1 MSQPLLKVVPLPE
14 KRIFE
19 TNNSIITGLSQSGT
33 YLPNGNY
40 TLSCSSSSNVDRNA
54 YHAFNNNK
62 NYWESNYKGN
72 PSYNTLNSSYPDY
85 TQSAYT
91 GRYPSAYRG
100 GGKKGNTFITKI
112 GLDQNINKVKGEW
125 LQIKIPYQIYLKS
138 YSIEVPSSSRSN
150 GFPKE
155 FIVAG
160 SNDGDNWEALH
171 TKTMPSEFN
180 GTKQQFEFVY
190 PKKFSHFR
198 LIITK
203 LQGPLEKVQ
212 ISNWSLFGNTIL
224 LSNQETNQE
233 SFVSLGRCLDCTR
246 NTENSSIGG
255 YAPYVEGFDNY
266 TYTSELRQKYP
277 LPESEKKQEGFSF
290 FSRAKIEKKL
300 KQQEDK
306 KNALLETEKKNNAER
321 KRRENAERK
330 RRENAERQRRENAE
344 RKRRENAER
353 KRKQEEQERKRKQE
367 EQERKR
373 KEAEEKLMYNRYAK
387 AVEEEQINPLQ
398 KKAAKYE
405 NDVKDITI
413 NHQNIS
419 NTLNSIT
426 NANQTGLLDELKK
439 ESSYK
444 NSIKMHSVGSTE
456 DARLKDIE
464 HMINT
469 NNEIYVLGGI
479 ATATL
484 LIFSG
489 MLWMKQ

>member
-1 MSQPLLKVVPLPE
+1 MSQPILKVVPLPE

-19 TNNSIITGLSQSGT
+19 SNNSTITGLSQSGT

-40 TLSCSSSSNVDRNA
+40 TLSCSSSSSVDRNA
-54 YHAFNNNK
+54 YHAFNNNN

-112 GLDQNINKVKGEW
+112 GLDKNINDVKGEW
-125 LQIKIPYQIYLKS
+125 LQIKIPYQIFLKS

-160 SNDGDNWEALH
+160 SNDGENWEALH
-171 TKTMPSEFN
+171 TKTMPSEFKS
-180 GTKQQFEFVY
+180 TKQQFDFVY

-224 LSNQETNQE
+224 ISNQEDNQE

-246 NTENSSIGG
+246 NTDNSSMGG
-255 YAPYVEGFDNY
+255 YAPYTEGFDNY

-277 LPESEKKQEGFSF
+277 LPESNKQEGFRSLASF
-290 FSRAKIEKKL
+290 QAYIEQKR
-300 KQQEDK
+300 KQQENRK
-306 KNALLETEKKNNAER
+306 KIYL
-321 KRRENAERK
+321 
-330 RRENAERQRRENAE
+330 
-344 RKRRENAER
+344 
-353 KRKQEEQERKRKQE
+353 
-367 EQERKR
+367 ERKR
-373 KEAEEKLMYNRYAK
+373 KEEEKKRKEEEKKRKEEAENKLMYNRYVK

-439 ESSYK
+439 EPSYH
-444 NSIKMHSVGSTE
+444 NSMKMHGVDSTE

-464 HMINT
+464 QMINT

>member
-14 KRIFE
+14 KRIFG
-19 TNNSIITGLSQSGT
+19 TNNSTITGLSQSGT
-33 YLPNGNY
+33 YMPNGNY

-100 GGKKGNTFITKI
+100 GGKKGNKFITKI
-112 GLDQNINKVKGEW
+112 GLDQNINKVIGEW
-125 LQIKIPYQIYLKS
+125 LQIKIPYQIFLKS

-212 ISNWSLFGNTIL
+212 ISNFSLFGNTIL
-224 LSNQETNQE
+224 IPKQEDNQE
-233 SFVSLGRCLDCTR
+233 SFVSLGRCLHCTPKTD
-246 NTENSSIGG
+246 NLSIGG
-255 YAPYVEGFDNY
+255 YTPYTEGFDNY

-277 LPESEKKQEGFSF
+277 LLEPE
-290 FSRAKIEKKL
+290 
-300 KQQEDK
+300 KQQE
-306 KNALLETEKKNNAER
+306 R
-321 KRRENAERK
+321 
-330 RRENAERQRRENAE
+330 
-344 RKRRENAER
+344 
-353 KRKQEEQERKRKQE
+353 
-367 EQERKR
+367 
-373 KEAEEKLMYNRYAK
+373 KLMYNRHVK
-387 AVEEEQINPLQ
+387 AVEEGQINPLQ
-398 KKAAKYE
+398 KKAAQYE
-405 NDVKDITI
+405 EDVKDITI

-419 NTLNSIT
+419 NTLDSIT

-439 ESSYK
+439 KPSYK
-444 NSIKMHSVGSTE
+444 NSMKMHSTDSAE

-489 MLWMKQ
+489 MLWMKE

>member
-1 MSQPLLKVVPLPE
+1 
-14 KRIFE
+14 
-19 TNNSIITGLSQSGT
+19 
-33 YLPNGNY
+33 
-40 TLSCSSSSNVDRNA
+40 
-54 YHAFNNNK
+54 
-62 NYWESNYKGN
+62 
-72 PSYNTLNSSYPDY
+72 
-85 TQSAYT
+85 
-91 GRYPSAYRG
+91 
-100 GGKKGNTFITKI
+100 
-112 GLDQNINKVKGEW
+112 VKGEW
-125 LQIKIPYQIYLKS
+125 LQIKIPYQIFLKS

-171 TKTMPSEFN
+171 TKTMPSEFT

-212 ISNWSLFGNTIL
+212 ISNFSLFGNTIL
-224 LSNQETNQE
+224 ISKQEDNQE

-246 NTENSSIGG
+246 KTDNLSIGG
-255 YAPYVEGFDNY
+255 YTPYTEGFDNY

-277 LPESEKKQEGFSF
+277 LPEPEKKQEGFRSF
-290 FSRAKIEKKL
+290 ASFQAYMEKRR
-300 KQQEDK
+300 KQQEERK
-306 KNALLETEKKNNAER
+306 KAILERQKQER
-321 KRRENAERK
+321 KRRE
-330 RRENAERQRRENAE
+330 
-344 RKRRENAER
+344 
-353 KRKQEEQERKRKQE
+353 EQER
-367 EQERKR
+367 
-373 KEAEEKLMYNRYAK
+373 KLMYNRYVK
-387 AVEEEQINPLQ
+387 AVEEKQINPLQ
-398 KKAAKYE
+398 KKAAQYE
-405 NDVKDITI
+405 EDVKEITI

-419 NTLNSIT
+419 NTLDSIT

-439 ESSYK
+439 EPSYK
-444 NSIKMHSVGSTE
+444 NSMKMRGADSAE

-464 HMINT
+464 QMINT

-479 ATATL
+479 TTATL

>member
-19 TNNSIITGLSQSGT
+19 SNNSTITGLSQSGT

-40 TLSCSSSSNVDRNA
+40 ILSCSSSSNVDRTA

-125 LQIKIPYQIYLKS
+125 LQIKIPYQIFLKS

-180 GTKQQFEFVY
+180 GTKQQFDFVY

-212 ISNWSLFGNTIL
+212 ISNFSLFGNTIL
-224 LSNQETNQE
+224 ISKQEDNQE

-246 NTENSSIGG
+246 KTDNLSMGG
-255 YAPYVEGFDNY
+255 YTPYTEGFDNY

-277 LPESEKKQEGFSF
+277 LPESEKQQEGFRSF
-290 FSRAKIEKKL
+290 ASFRAYMEKRR
-300 KQQEDK
+300 KQQEDRK
-306 KNALLETEKKNNAER
+306 KAILERQEQER
-321 KRRENAERK
+321 KRR
-330 RRENAERQRRENAE
+330 
-344 RKRRENAER
+344 
-353 KRKQEEQERKRKQE
+353 EEQERKRRE
-367 EQERKR
+367 EQER
-373 KEAEEKLMYNRYAK
+373 KLMYNRYVK
-387 AVEEEQINPLQ
+387 AVEEKQINPLQ
-398 KKAAKYE
+398 KKAAQYE
-405 NDVKDITI
+405 EDVKEITM

-419 NTLNSIT
+419 NTLDSIT

-439 ESSYK
+439 EPSYK
-444 NSIKMHSVGSTE
+444 NSMKMRGADSAE

-464 HMINT
+464 QMINT

-479 ATATL
+479 TTATL

>member
-19 TNNSIITGLSQSGT
+19 SNNSTITGLSQSGT

-40 TLSCSSSSNVDRNA
+40 TLSCSSSSNVDNTA
-54 YHAFNNNK
+54 YRAFNNNK
-62 NYWESNYKGN
+62 RYWESNYKGN

-100 GGKKGNTFITKI
+100 GGKKMNTFFTKI
-112 GLDQNINKVKGEW
+112 GLDKNINEVKGEW
-125 LQIKIPYQIYLKS
+125 LQIKIPYQIFLKN

-212 ISNWSLFGNTIL
+212 ISNWSLFGNTVLI
-224 LSNQETNQE
+224 SNQEDNQE

-246 NTENSSIGG
+246 NTDNSSMGG
-255 YAPYVEGFDNY
+255 YAAYTEGFDNY

-277 LPESEKKQEGFSF
+277 LPESNKQEGFRSLASF
-290 FSRAKIEKKL
+290 QAYIEKRR
-300 KQQEDK
+300 KQQE
-306 KNALLETEKKNNAER
+306 ER
-321 KRRENAERK
+321 IKVHL
-330 RRENAERQRRENAE
+330 
-344 RKRRENAER
+344 
-353 KRKQEEQERKRKQE
+353 
-367 EQERKR
+367 ERKR
-373 KEAEEKLMYNRYAK
+373 KEDEKKRKEEEKKRKEEEKKRKEEAENKLMYNRYVK
-387 AVEEEQINPLQ
+387 AVEEKQINPLQ
-398 KKAAKYE
+398 KKAAQYE
-405 NDVKDITI
+405 ENVKDITI

-439 ESSYK
+439 EPSYK
-444 NSIKMHSVGSTE
+444 NSMKTHGADSIE
-456 DARLKDIE
+456 DARLNDIE
-464 HMINT
+464 QMINT

>member
-14 KRIFE
+14 KRVFE
-19 TNNSIITGLSQSGT
+19 SNNSSISGLSQSGT
-33 YLPNGNY
+33 YMPNGNY
-40 TLSCSSSSNVDRNA
+40 TLSCSSSSNANRDA

-100 GGKKGNTFITKI
+100 GGKKGNTFVTKL
-112 GLDQNINKVKGEW
+112 GLDNNVNDVKGEW
-125 LQIKIPYQIYLKS
+125 LQIKIPYQIFLKS

-155 FIVAG
+155 FIIAG

-171 TKTMPSEFN
+171 TKTMPSEFKKN
-180 GTKQQFEFVY
+180 KEQFEFVY
-190 PKKFSHFR
+190 PKKFSYFR

-224 LSNQETNQE
+224 LSNQKENQE

-246 NTENSSIGG
+246 QTDNSSIGG
-255 YAPYVEGFDNY
+255 YAPYAEGFDNY

-277 LPESEKKQEGFSF
+277 LPEPEKKQEGFRSVADF
-290 FSRAKIEKKL
+290 RAYMEQKR
-300 KQQEDK
+300 KQQEK
-306 KNALLETEKKNNAER
+306 RQKALMD
-321 KRRENAERK
+321 
-330 RRENAERQRRENAE
+330 RQRRYKEE
-344 RKRRENAER
+344 RQ
-353 KRKQEEQERKRKQE
+353 RKQEEEQRKRE
-367 EQERKR
+367 EADK
-373 KEAEEKLMYNRYAK
+373 KLMYNKYVMAI
-387 AVEEEQINPLQ
+387 EEKQIDPLQ
-398 KKAAKYE
+398 KKAAQYE
-405 NDVKDITI
+405 NDVNKITT
-413 NHQNIS
+413 NHQEIS
-419 NTLNSIT
+419 NTLDSIT

-439 ESSYK
+439 EPAYK
-444 NSIKMHSVGSTE
+444 NSMKLHSVDTAE

-464 HMINT
+464 QMINT

-484 LIFSG
+484 LVFSG
-489 MLWMKQ
+489 MIWMKQ

>member
-19 TNNSIITGLSQSGT
+19 SNNSTITGLSQSGT

-171 TKTMPSEFN
+171 TKTMPSEFK

-224 LSNQETNQE
+224 LSNQEDNQE

-246 NTENSSIGG
+246 NTDNSSIGG

-277 LPESEKKQEGFSF
+277 LPEPEKQQEGFGF
-290 FSRAKIEKKL
+290 FGRNIRSRLEKSQ
-300 KQQEDK
+300 KQQEER
-306 KNALLETEKKNNAER
+306 KNAIIERQRREEEER
-321 KRRENAERK
+321 KRREEEERK
-330 RRENAERQRRENAE
+330 RREEEER
-344 RKRRENAER
+344 
-353 KRKQEEQERKRKQE
+353 
-367 EQERKR
+367 
-373 KEAEEKLMYNRYAK
+373 KLMYKRHVK

-405 NDVKDITI
+405 NDVNDITI

-444 NSIKMHSVGSTE
+444 NSMKMHSVDSTE

>member
-1 MSQPLLKVVPLPE
+1 MNQPLLTVVPLPE

-19 TNNSIITGLSQSGT
+19 SNNSTISGLSQSGT
-33 YLPNGNY
+33 YLPNGSY
-40 TLSCSSSSNVDRNA
+40 TLSCSSSSNVNQDA
-54 YHAFNNNK
+54 HHAFNNNK
-62 NYWESNYKGN
+62 KYWESNYRGN
-72 PSYNTLNSSYPDY
+72 PSYNALNSSYPDY
-85 TQSAYT
+85 TQAAYT

-112 GLDQNINKVKGEW
+112 GVDKNINDVKGEW
-125 LQIKIPYQIYLKS
+125 LQIKIPYQVFLKS
-138 YSIEVPSSSRSN
+138 YSIEVPPSSRSN

-171 TKTMPSEFN
+171 TKTMPSEFKS
-180 GTKQQFEFVY
+180 TKQQFEFVY

-212 ISNWSLFGNTIL
+212 ISNWSLFGNTVLI
-224 LSNQETNQE
+224 SKQEEHQE

-246 NTENSSIGG
+246 SSDNSSIDN

-266 TYTSELRQKYP
+266 TYTSELRQKTH
-277 LPESEKKQEGFSF
+277 LPESDNKLDESEKKS
-290 FSRAKIEKKL
+290 
-300 KQQEDK
+300 
-306 KNALLETEKKNNAER
+306 
-321 KRRENAERK
+321 
-330 RRENAERQRRENAE
+330 
-344 RKRRENAER
+344 
-353 KRKQEEQERKRKQE
+353 
-367 EQERKR
+367 
-373 KEAEEKLMYNRYAK
+373 MYNRYAK
-387 AVEEEQINPLQ
+387 AVEEKQINPLQ
-398 KKAAKYE
+398 KKAAQYE
-405 NDVKDITI
+405 ENVKEITT
-413 NHQNIS
+413 NHQELS

-439 ESSYK
+439 DPSYK
-444 NSIKMHSVGSTE
+444 NSMKMRGQDNIE

-464 HMINT
+464 QMINT

-484 LIFSG
+484 LVFSG
-489 MLWMKQ
+489 MIWMKQ

>member
-1 MSQPLLKVVPLPE
+1 
-14 KRIFE
+14 
-19 TNNSIITGLSQSGT
+19 
-33 YLPNGNY
+33 
-40 TLSCSSSSNVDRNA
+40 
-54 YHAFNNNK
+54 
-62 NYWESNYKGN
+62 
-72 PSYNTLNSSYPDY
+72 
-85 TQSAYT
+85 
-91 GRYPSAYRG
+91 
-100 GGKKGNTFITKI
+100 
-112 GLDQNINKVKGEW
+112 
-125 LQIKIPYQIYLKS
+125 
-138 YSIEVPSSSRSN
+138 
-150 GFPKE
+150 
-155 FIVAG
+155 
-160 SNDGDNWEALH
+160 
-171 TKTMPSEFN
+171 MPSEFN

-277 LPESEKKQEGFSF
+277 LPESEKKQEGFRSF
-290 FSRAKIEKKL
+290 ASFKAYMEKRR

-321 KRRENAERK
+321 
-330 RRENAERQRRENAE
+330 Q
-344 RKRRENAER
+344 RRENAER

-444 NSIKMHSVGSTE
+444 NSIKMHSVDSTE